1 MTKAEV
7 TGLQSAIS
15 KFTVPASVPQE
26 PVRAPERCEVCGS
39 LFREEAQLI
48 AHIESHFKEQSQPK
62 IETEKCPK
70 CPLRFAVAELVSHMQ
85 QDHFIY

>member
-15 KFTVPASVPQE
+15 KFTVASQE
-26 PVRAPERCEVCGS
+26 PPVRPPERCEVCGA
-39 LFREEAQLI
+39 LFRDEAQLI
-48 AHIESHFKEQSQPK
+48 AHIESHFQEQAKPK

-70 CPLRFAVAELVSHMQ
+70 CHLRFSIPELVKHMQ